1 MKYKVGDKVKVK
13 SHEWYEDNANN
24 IGEVECGNTVFIP
37 YMENYCGSIVTIA
50 QTFNH
55 INCYAI
61 EEDNGVHYWSDEMF
75 EYSIFLC
82 GVKSN
87 MKEFAAKVLNI
98 KDEII
103 VPDNCEVWDDQ
114 GNVIKTSKIIIREVK
129 KTYPNTI
136 NDCYNLLEDN
146 ELVSHTSMRKFQEL
160 INARNAYWKIYGEN
174 VGLEKPWEPNWTSF
188 EGYPAI
194 YMYRYQITLSVAR
207 DEHHCLVFPTEEMRD
222 AFYENFKDRIEEC
235 KEFL

>member
-160 INARNAYWKIYGEN
+160 INARNAYWKIYGED

>member
-1 MKYKVGDKVKVK
+1 MKYKIGDKVKVK
-13 SHEWYEDNANN
+13 SHEWYKDNADN
-24 IGEVECGNTVFIP
+24 ICEVECGNTVFIP
-37 YMENYCGSIVTIA
+37 EMVCYCGSTVTIMKR
-50 QTFNH
+50 FSH
-55 INCYAI
+55 IKCYAI

-75 EYSIFLC
+75 ED
-82 GVKSN
+82 N
-87 MKEFAAKVLNI
+87 TDMKEFAAKVLNI

-146 ELVSHTSMRKFQEL
+146 ELASPTSMRKFQEL
-160 INARNAYWKIYGEN
+160 INARNAYWKIAGAN
-174 VGLEKPWEPNWTSF
+174 MGLGRSWEPNWTSF

-194 YMYRYQITLSVAR
+194 YMYRYQITLSVAK
-207 DEHHCLVFPTEEMRD
+207 DVHHCLVFPTEEMRD
-222 AFYENFKDRIEEC
+222 LFYINFRKDIEEC
-235 KEFL
+235 KEFLL

>member
-13 SHEWYEDNANN
+13 SHEWYEENANY
-24 IGEVECGNTVFIP
+24 ISEVECGNTVFIP
-37 YMENYCGSIVTIA
+37 YMESYCGSIVTIA

-55 INCYAI
+55 IKCYVI

-75 EYSIFLC
+75 EC
-82 GVKSN
+82 GDESD
-87 MKEFAAKVLNI
+87 MKKVLNI

-129 KTYPNTI
+129 KVYPNTI
-136 NDCYNLLEDN
+136 NDCYNLLEDD
-146 ELVSHTSMRKFQEL
+146 ELVSPTSMEKFQEL
-160 INARNAYWKIYGEN
+160 INARNAYWKIASEEM
-174 VGLEKPWEPNWTSF
+174 GLEKPWEPNWTSF

-222 AFYENFKDRIEEC
+222 IFYKNFKKDIEEC

>member
-1 MKYKVGDKVKVK
+1 MDLKYKIGDKVKVK
-13 SHEWYEDNANN
+13 SHEWYEDNANYLSE
-24 IGEVECGNTVFIP
+24 IECGNTVFIP
-37 YMENYCGSIVTIA
+37 DMKCYCGTTVTIMKR
-50 QTFNH
+50 FSH
-55 INCYAI
+55 IKCYSI
-61 EEDNGVHYWSDEMF
+61 EEDNCVHYWSDEMF
-75 EYSIFLC
+75 EC
-82 GVKSN
+82 GNESD

-114 GNVIKTSKIIIREVK
+114 GNVIKTSKIIIKEVK

-136 NDCYNLLEDN
+136 NDCYNLLEDD
-146 ELVSHTSMRKFQEL
+146 ELVSPTPMRKFQEL
-160 INARNAYWKIYGEN
+160 INARNAYWKLHGEEM
-174 VGLEKPWEPNWTSF
+174 GLGKPWEPNWTSF

-207 DEHHCLVFPTEEMRD
+207 DVHHCLVFPTEEMRD
-222 AFYENFKDRIEEC
+222 IFYKNFRKDIEEC

>member
-13 SHEWYEDNANN
+13 SQEWYEMNANY
-24 IGEVECGNTVFIP
+24 ISEVECGNTVFIP
-37 YMENYCGSIVTIA
+37 HMKKYCGTIVTIMKRLS
-50 QTFNH
+50 H
-55 INCYAI
+55 IGCYVI
-61 EEDNGVHYWSDEMF
+61 EEDTGVHYWNDEMF
-75 EYSIFLC
+75 EC
-82 GVKSN
+82 N
-87 MKEFAAKVLNI
+87 DEPDMKEFAAKVLNI

-114 GNVIKTSKIIIREVK
+114 GNVIKTSKIIIKEVK

-136 NDCYNLLEDN
+136 NDCYNLLEDD
-146 ELVSHTSMRKFQEL
+146 ELVSPTPMRKFQEL
-160 INARNAYWKIYGEN
+160 INARNAYWKLHGEEM
-174 VGLEKPWEPNWTSF
+174 GLGKPWEPNWTSF

-207 DEHHCLVFPTEEMRD
+207 DVHHCLVFPTEEMRD
-222 AFYENFKDRIEEC
+222 IFYKNFRKDIEEC

>member
-13 SHEWYEDNANN
+13 SHKWYEENANY
-24 IGEVECGNTVFIP
+24 ISEVECGNTVFIP
-37 YMENYCGSIVTIA
+37 YMESYCGSIVTIS

-55 INCYAI
+55 IKCYAI

-75 EYSIFLC
+75 ED
-82 GVKSN
+82 N
-87 MKEFAAKVLNI
+87 TDMKEFAAKVLNI

-129 KTYPNTI
+129 KAYPNTI
-136 NDCYNLLEDN
+136 NDCYNLLEDD
-146 ELVSHTSMRKFQEL
+146 ELVSPTSMRKFQEL
-160 INARNAYWKIYGEN
+160 INARNAYWKIAGEEMGLGKSWKPDWLNDDVVKHIISHDGKTYGTR
-174 VGLEKPWEPNWTSF
+174 GGPN
-188 EGYPAI
+188 YINYILA
-194 YMYRYQITLSVAR
+194 
-207 DEHHCLVFPTEEMRD
+207 FPTEEMRD
-222 AFYENFKDRIEEC
+222 MFYKNFKKDIEEC

>member
-13 SHEWYEDNANN
+13 SHEWYKDNANN
-24 IGEVECGNTVFIP
+24 ICEVECGNTVFIP
-37 YMENYCGSIVTIA
+37 YMESYCGSIVTIA

-55 INCYAI
+55 IKCYSI

-75 EYSIFLC
+75 EDDTD
-82 GVKSN
+82 
-87 MKEFAAKVLNI
+87 MKEFVNI

-114 GNVIKTSKIIIREVK
+114 GNIIKTSKIIIREVK
-129 KTYPNTI
+129 KVYPNTI
-136 NDCYNLLEDN
+136 NDCYNLLEDD
-146 ELVSHTSMRKFQEL
+146 ELASPTSMRKFQEL
-160 INARNAYWKIYGEN
+160 INARNAYWKIAG
-174 VGLEKPWEPNWTSF
+174 VDIGLGKPWEPNWTSF

-194 YMYRYQITLSVAR
+194 YMYRYQITLSVAK
-207 DEHHCLVFPTEEMRD
+207 DAHHCLVFPTEEMRD
-222 AFYENFKDRIEEC
+222 MFYKNFRKDIEEC

>member
-1 MKYKVGDKVKVK
+1 MDLKYKIGDKVKVK
-13 SHEWYEDNANN
+13 SHEWYEDNANYLSE
-24 IGEVECGNTVFIP
+24 IECGNTVFIP
-37 YMENYCGSIVTIA
+37 DMKCYCGTTVTIMKR
-50 QTFNH
+50 FSH
-55 INCYAI
+55 IKCYSI

-75 EYSIFLC
+75 EC
-82 GVKSN
+82 GNESD

-114 GNVIKTSKIIIREVK
+114 GNVIKTSKIIIKEVK

-136 NDCYNLLEDN
+136 NDCYNLLEDD
-146 ELVSHTSMRKFQEL
+146 ELVSPTPMRKFQEL
-160 INARNAYWKIYGEN
+160 INARNAYWKLHGEEM
-174 VGLEKPWEPNWTSF
+174 GLVKPWEPNWTSF

-207 DEHHCLVFPTEEMRD
+207 DVHHCLVFPTEEMRD
-222 AFYENFKDRIEEC
+222 IFYKNFRKDIEEC

>member
-1 MKYKVGDKVKVK
+1 MDLKYKIGDKVKVK
-13 SHEWYEDNANN
+13 SHEWYKDNADN
-24 IGEVECGNTVFIP
+24 ICEVECGNTVFIP
-37 YMENYCGSIVTIA
+37 DMECYCGSTVTIMKR
-50 QTFNH
+50 FSH
-55 INCYAI
+55 IKCYSI

-75 EYSIFLC
+75 EC
-82 GVKSN
+82 GNESD
-87 MKEFAAKVLNI
+87 MKEFAAKVLNT

-114 GNVIKTSKIIIREVK
+114 GNVIKTSKIIIKEVK

-136 NDCYNLLEDN
+136 NDCYNLLEDD
-146 ELVSHTSMRKFQEL
+146 ELVSPTPMRKFQEL
-160 INARNAYWKIYGEN
+160 INARNAYWKLHGEEM
-174 VGLEKPWEPNWTSF
+174 GLGKPWEPNWTSF

-207 DEHHCLVFPTEEMRD
+207 DVHHCLVFPTEEMRD
-222 AFYENFKDRIEEC
+222 IFYKNFRKDIEEC

>member
-1 MKYKVGDKVKVK
+1 MDLKYKIGDKVKVK
-13 SHEWYEDNANN
+13 SHEWYEDNANYLSE
-24 IGEVECGNTVFIP
+24 IECGNTVFIP
-37 YMENYCGSIVTIA
+37 DMKCYCGTTVTIMKR
-50 QTFNH
+50 FSH
-55 INCYAI
+55 IKCYSI

-75 EYSIFLC
+75 EC
-82 GVKSN
+82 GDDSD

-98 KDEII
+98 KNEII

-136 NDCYNLLEDN
+136 NDCYNLLEDD
-146 ELVSHTSMRKFQEL
+146 ELASSTSIGKFQEL
-160 INARNAYWKIYGEN
+160 INARNAYWKIAGTEM
-174 VGLEKPWEPNWTSF
+174 GLGRSWEPNWTSF

-207 DEHHCLVFPTEEMRD
+207 DEHHCLVFPTEAIRD
-222 AFYENFKDRIEEC
+222 KFYKNFKKEIAEC

>member
-1 MKYKVGDKVKVK
+1 MDMKYKVGDKVKVK
-13 SHEWYEDNANN
+13 SHEWYEENANY
-24 IGEVECGNTVFIP
+24 ISEVECGNTVFIP
-37 YMENYCGSIVTIA
+37 YMKSYCGTTVTISKL
-50 QTFNH
+50 FNH
-55 INCYAI
+55 IGCYAI
-61 EEDNGVHYWSDEMF
+61 EEDNEVHYWSDEMF
-75 EYSIFLC
+75 EDETD
-82 GVKSN
+82 

-146 ELVSHTSMRKFQEL
+146 ELASHTSMRKFQEL
-160 INARNAYWKIYGEN
+160 INARNAYWKIAGTEM
-174 VGLEKPWEPNWTSF
+174 GLKKSWEPNWTSF

-207 DEHHCLVFPTEEMRD
+207 DVHHCLVFPTEEMRD
-222 AFYENFKDRIEEC
+222 MFYKNFKKDIEEC

>member
-1 MKYKVGDKVKVK
+1 MDMKYKIGDKVKVK
-13 SHEWYEDNANN
+13 SHEWYKDNADN
-24 IGEVECGNTVFIP
+24 ICEVECGNTVFIP
-37 YMENYCGSIVTIA
+37 DMECYCGSTVTIMKR
-50 QTFNH
+50 FSH
-55 INCYAI
+55 IKCYAI

-75 EYSIFLC
+75 EC
-82 GVKSN
+82 GDE
-87 MKEFAAKVLNI
+87 EFAAKVLNI

-114 GNVIKTSKIIIREVK
+114 GNVIKTSKIIIKEVK

-136 NDCYNLLEDN
+136 NDCYNLLEDD
-146 ELVSHTSMRKFQEL
+146 ELVSPTPMRKFQEL
-160 INARNAYWKIYGEN
+160 INARNAYWKLHGEEM
-174 VGLEKPWEPNWTSF
+174 GLGKPWEPNWTSF

-207 DEHHCLVFPTEEMRD
+207 DVHHCLVFPTEEMRD
-222 AFYENFKDRIEEC
+222 IFYKNFRKDIEEC

>member
-1 MKYKVGDKVKVK
+1 MKYNIGDKVKVK
-13 SHEWYEDNANN
+13 SHEWYKDNADN
-24 IGEVECGNTVFIP
+24 ICEVECGNTVFIP
-37 YMENYCGSIVTIA
+37 DMKCYCGTTVTIMKR
-50 QTFNH
+50 FSH
-55 INCYAI
+55 IKCYSI

-75 EYSIFLC
+75 EC
-82 GVKSN
+82 GNESD

-114 GNVIKTSKIIIREVK
+114 GNVIKTSKIIIKEVK

-136 NDCYNLLEDN
+136 NDCYNLLEDD
-146 ELVSHTSMRKFQEL
+146 ELVSPTPMRKFQEL
-160 INARNAYWKIYGEN
+160 INARNAYWKLHGEEM
-174 VGLEKPWEPNWTSF
+174 GLGKPWEPNWTSF

-207 DEHHCLVFPTEEMRD
+207 DVHHCLVFPTEEMRD
-222 AFYENFKDRIEEC
+222 IFYKNFRKDIEEC

>member
-13 SHEWYEDNANN
+13 SHEWYKDNANN
-24 IGEVECGNTVFIP
+24 FCEVECANTVFIP
-37 YMENYCGSIVTIA
+37 GMKSFCGSTVTIMKR
-50 QTFNH
+50 FSH
-55 INCYAI
+55 IKCYTI

-75 EYSIFLC
+75 EC
-82 GVKSN
+82 DDKSD
-87 MKEFAAKVLNI
+87 MKEFASKVLNI

-129 KTYPNTI
+129 KTYPNAI
-136 NDCYNLLEDN
+136 SDCYNLLEDN
-146 ELVSHTSMRKFQEL
+146 ELVSSTSIRKFQEL
-160 INARNAYWKIYGEN
+160 INARNAYWKIYGEE
-174 VGLEKPWEPNWTSF
+174 VGLDKPWEPNWTSF

-207 DEHHCLVFPTEEMRD
+207 DEHHCLVFPTEAIRD
-222 AFYENFKDRIEEC
+222 KFYKNFKKEIEEC

>member
-1 MKYKVGDKVKVK
+1 MKYNIGDKVKVK
-13 SHEWYEDNANN
+13 SHEWYKDNADN
-24 IGEVECGNTVFIP
+24 ICEVECGNTVFIP
-37 YMENYCGSIVTIA
+37 DMVCYCGSTVTIMKR
-50 QTFNH
+50 FSH
-55 INCYAI
+55 IKCYAI

-75 EYSIFLC
+75 ED
-82 GVKSN
+82 N
-87 MKEFAAKVLNI
+87 TDMKEFAAKVLNI

-114 GNVIKTSKIIIREVK
+114 GNVIKTSKIIIKEVK

-136 NDCYNLLEDN
+136 NDCYNLLEDD
-146 ELVSHTSMRKFQEL
+146 ELVSPTPMRKFQEL
-160 INARNAYWKIYGEN
+160 INARNAYWKLHGEEM
-174 VGLEKPWEPNWTSF
+174 GLGKPWEPNWTSF

-207 DEHHCLVFPTEEMRD
+207 DVHHCLVFPTEEMRD
-222 AFYENFKDRIEEC
+222 IFYKNFRKDIEEC

>member
-13 SHEWYEDNANN
+13 SHEWYEDHANY
-24 IGEVECGNTVFIP
+24 ISEVECGNTVFIP
-37 YMENYCGSIVTIA
+37 GMKSFCGTTVTISKL
-50 QTFNH
+50 FHH
-55 INCYAI
+55 IGCYAI

-75 EYSIFLC
+75 EDETD
-82 GVKSN
+82 

-136 NDCYNLLEDN
+136 NDCYNLLEDD
-146 ELVSHTSMRKFQEL
+146 ELVSPTSMRKFQEL
-160 INARNAYWKIYGEN
+160 INARNAYWKIAGTEM
-174 VGLEKPWEPNWTSF
+174 GLGRSWEPNWTLF

-207 DEHHCLVFPTEEMRD
+207 DEHHCLVFPTEAIRD
-222 AFYENFKDRIEEC
+222 KFYKNFKKDIEEC

>member
-1 MKYKVGDKVKVK
+1 MDMKYKVGDKVKVK

-24 IGEVECGNTVFIP
+24 ICEVECGNTVFIP
-37 YMENYCGSIVTIA
+37 YMECYCGSIVTISKL
-50 QTFNH
+50 FYH
-55 INCYAI
+55 IGCYAI

-75 EYSIFLC
+75 EDETD
-82 GVKSN
+82 

-136 NDCYNLLEDN
+136 NDCYNLLEDD
-146 ELVSHTSMRKFQEL
+146 ELASSTSIRKFQEL
-160 INARNAYWKIYGEN
+160 INARNAYWKIAGTEM
-174 VGLEKPWEPNWTSF
+174 GLGRSWEPNWTSL

-207 DEHHCLVFPTEEMRD
+207 DEHHCLVFPTEAIRD
-222 AFYENFKDRIEEC
+222 KFYKNFKKEIAEC

>member
-1 MKYKVGDKVKVK
+1 MDLKYKIGDKVKVK
-13 SHEWYEDNANN
+13 SHEWYKDNADN
-24 IGEVECGNTVFIP
+24 ICEVECGNTVFIP
-37 YMENYCGSIVTIA
+37 DMKCYCGTTVTIMKR
-50 QTFNH
+50 FSH
-55 INCYAI
+55 IKCYSI

-75 EYSIFLC
+75 EC
-82 GVKSN
+82 GDDSD

-114 GNVIKTSKIIIREVK
+114 GNVIKTSKIIIKEVK

-136 NDCYNLLEDN
+136 NDCYNLLEDD
-146 ELVSHTSMRKFQEL
+146 ELVSPTPMRKFQEL
-160 INARNAYWKIYGEN
+160 INARNAYWKLHGEEM
-174 VGLEKPWEPNWTSF
+174 GLGKPWEPNWTSF

-207 DEHHCLVFPTEEMRD
+207 DVHHCLVFPTEEMRD
-222 AFYENFKDRIEEC
+222 IFYKNFRKDIEEC

>member
-1 MKYKVGDKVKVK
+1 MKYNIGDKVKVK
-13 SHEWYEDNANN
+13 SHEWYKDNADN
-24 IGEVECGNTVFIP
+24 ICEVECGNTVFIP
-37 YMENYCGSIVTIA
+37 DMECYCGSTVTIMKR
-50 QTFNH
+50 FSH
-55 INCYAI
+55 IKCYSI

-75 EYSIFLC
+75 ED
-82 GVKSN
+82 N
-87 MKEFAAKVLNI
+87 TDMKEFAAKVLNI

-114 GNVIKTSKIIIREVK
+114 GNVIKTSKIIIKEVK

-136 NDCYNLLEDN
+136 NDCYNLLEDD
-146 ELVSHTSMRKFQEL
+146 ELVSPTPMRKFQEL
-160 INARNAYWKIYGEN
+160 INARNAYWKLHGEEM
-174 VGLEKPWEPNWTSF
+174 GLGKPWEPNWTSF

-207 DEHHCLVFPTEEMRD
+207 DVHHCLVFPTEEMRD
-222 AFYENFKDRIEEC
+222 IFYKNFRKDIEEC

>member
-1 MKYKVGDKVKVK
+1 MDLKYKIGDKVKVK
-13 SHEWYEDNANN
+13 SHEWYEDNANYLSE
-24 IGEVECGNTVFIP
+24 IECGNTVFIP
-37 YMENYCGSIVTIA
+37 DMKCYCGTTVTIMKR
-50 QTFNH
+50 FSH
-55 INCYAI
+55 IKCYAI

-75 EYSIFLC
+75 ED
-82 GVKSN
+82 N
-87 MKEFAAKVLNI
+87 TDMKEFAAKVLNI

-114 GNVIKTSKIIIREVK
+114 GNVIKTSKIIIKEVK

-136 NDCYNLLEDN
+136 NDCYNLLEDD
-146 ELVSHTSMRKFQEL
+146 ELVSPTPMRKFQEL
-160 INARNAYWKIYGEN
+160 INARNAYWKLHGEEM
-174 VGLEKPWEPNWTSF
+174 GLGKPWEPNWTSF

-207 DEHHCLVFPTEEMRD
+207 DVHHCLVFPTEEMRD
-222 AFYENFKDRIEEC
+222 IFYKNFRKDIEEC

>member
-13 SHEWYEDNANN
+13 SQKWYDDNANY
-24 IGEVECGNTVFIP
+24 ISEIECGNTVFIP
-37 YMENYCGSIVTIA
+37 DMKCYCGSTVTIMKR
-50 QTFNH
+50 FSH
-55 INCYAI
+55 IKCYAI
-61 EEDNGVHYWSDEMF
+61 EEDNGVHYWNDEMF
-75 EYSIFLC
+75 ECEDESD
-82 GVKSN
+82 
-87 MKEFAAKVLNI
+87 MKEFNI

-103 VPDNCEVWDDQ
+103 VPDNYEVWDDQ

-136 NDCYNLLEDN
+136 NDCYNLLDDS
-146 ELVSHTSMRKFQEL
+146 ELASPTSMRKFQEL
-160 INARNAYWKIYGEN
+160 INARNAYWKIAGTEM
-174 VGLEKPWEPNWTSF
+174 GLGKPWEPNWTSF
-188 EGYPAI
+188 LGYPAI

-222 AFYENFKDRIEEC
+222 MFYKNFKKDIEEC

>member
-1 MKYKVGDKVKVK
+1 MDLKYKIGDKVKVK
-13 SHEWYEDNANN
+13 SHEWYEDNANYLSE
-24 IGEVECGNTVFIP
+24 IECGNTVFIP
-37 YMENYCGSIVTIA
+37 DMKCYCGTTVTIMKR
-50 QTFNH
+50 FSH
-55 INCYAI
+55 IKCYSI

-75 EYSIFLC
+75 ED
-82 GVKSN
+82 N
-87 MKEFAAKVLNI
+87 TDMKEFAAKVLNI

-114 GNVIKTSKIIIREVK
+114 GNVIKTSKIIIKEVK

-136 NDCYNLLEDN
+136 NDCYNLLEDD
-146 ELVSHTSMRKFQEL
+146 ELVSPTPMRKFQEL
-160 INARNAYWKIYGEN
+160 INARNAYWKLHGEEM
-174 VGLEKPWEPNWTSF
+174 GLGKPWEPNWTSF

-207 DEHHCLVFPTEEMRD
+207 DVHHCLVFPTEEMRD
-222 AFYENFKDRIEEC
+222 IFYKNFRKDIEEC

>member
-13 SHEWYEDNANN
+13 SHEWYEDNANY
-24 IGEVECGNTVFIP
+24 ISEIECGNTVFIP
-37 YMENYCGSIVTIA
+37 DMKCYCGNTVTIMKK
-50 QTFNH
+50 FSH
-55 INCYAI
+55 IKCYAI
-61 EEDNGVHYWSDEMF
+61 EEDNGVHYWNDEMF
-75 EYSIFLC
+75 EDD
-82 GVKSN
+82 KD
-87 MKEFAAKVLNI
+87 MKEFVNI

-114 GNVIKTSKIIIREVK
+114 GNVIKTSKIIIKEVK

-136 NDCYNLLEDN
+136 NDCYNLLEDD
-146 ELVSHTSMRKFQEL
+146 ELVSPTPMRKFQEL
-160 INARNAYWKIYGEN
+160 INARNAYWKLHGEEM
-174 VGLEKPWEPNWTSF
+174 GLGKPWEPNWTSF

-194 YMYRYQITLSVAR
+194 YMYRYQITLSVVR

-222 AFYENFKDRIEEC
+222 LFYKNFKKDIEEC